1 MNWVVK
7 GQTWPEERVALSPLT
22 ARLLSARGI
31 SPEEVEA
38 FLHPSLEQLHSP
50 FLLHQMDRAVE
61 RILEAVKREE
71 SILVYGDYDVDGVS
85 STALLVRGL
94 ERLGAKVTAY
104 IPDRFEEGYG
114 LHRSGVDHAREVGAT
129 LIVTVDCG
137 VTAMEEVAYARQLG
151 IDVVI
156 TDHHL
161 PKETLPDAVA
171 VVNPRVGETYPFPE
185 LAGVGVT
192 FKLLEALHA
201 RTGASRKPLLW
212 DLDLVVL
219 GTVGDVVP
227 LMGENRVLVHYGLK
241 VLAHTRKAGLKALKE
256 VAKVRGSKLHP
267 WHVSFILAPR
277 LNAAGRLTHARH
289 ALELLTTRDGKRALQ
304 IAEQLHAE
312 NQRRQQLERKILEE
326 AIQMIEAGD
335 LEKSWVLV
343 VAREGWHEGVVGIVA
358 SRLVERYE
366 RPALVIALQNG
377 EGKGSGRS
385 VESFHLFRA
394 LLEAEELLESFGGHR
409 MAAGV
414 RIRSDRLEAL
424 RDRLN
429 AYARANHEPEDL
441 LPEVHLDLVLEDPAW
456 LHDPRLPEEMEQ
468 LEPFGSGHPH
478 PALLIPDVRVLQIA
492 RPSRRR
498 VSVIGSWRGLQLV
511 LDARA
516 RGRRWE
522 RELQAGQR
530 VDVAVKMKSAQFPP
544 YRFDL
549 LDVRPRS
556 GLQGLASSRGE
567 QNVVEN

>member
-7 GQTWPEERVALSPLT
+7 GLNWPPERVSLSPLT

-31 SPEEVEA
+31 APEEVEA
-38 FLHPSLEQLHSP
+38 FLHPTLEQLHSP
-50 FLLHQMDRAVE
+50 FLLPQMEQAVE
-61 RILEAVKREE
+61 RILHAIQRKEH
-71 SILVYGDYDVDGVS
+71 ILVYGDYDVDGVS

-94 ERLGAKVTAY
+94 ERLGGQVTAY

-114 LHRSGVDHAREVGAT
+114 LHRSGVDFAKEIGAT

-137 VTAMEEVAYARQLG
+137 VTAHEEVAYARTLG
-151 IDVVI
+151 LDVVI

-161 PKETLPDAVA
+161 PKNVLPEAIA
-171 VVNPRVGETYPFPE
+171 VVNPRVNGTYPFPE

-192 FKLLEALHA
+192 YKLLEALHE
-201 RTGASRKPLLW
+201 RTGISRKRLLW
-212 DLDLVVL
+212 DLDLVAL
-219 GTVGDVVP
+219 GTIGDVVP

-256 VAKVRGSKLHP
+256 VAKVRGSRLHP

-289 ALELLTTRDGKRALQ
+289 ALELLTTRNGKRALQ

-312 NQRRQQLERKILEE
+312 NQRRQQLERRILEE
-326 AIQMIEAGD
+326 AVQMIEAGD

-385 VESFHLFRA
+385 VESFHLFKA

-414 RIRSDRLEAL
+414 RIRSDHLEAL
-424 RDRLN
+424 RERLN
-429 AYARANHEPEDL
+429 TYAREHHELEDL
-441 LPEVHLDLVLEDPAW
+441 LPEVHLDLVLEDPSW
-456 LHDPRLPEEMEQ
+456 LNDPRLPEEMAK

-478 PALLIPDVRVLQIA
+478 PALLIPDVRILQVSH
-492 RPSRRR
+492 PSRRR
-498 VSVIGSWRGLQLV
+498 ITLIGSWRGLQLV
-511 LDARA
+511 LESRA

-530 VDVAVKMKSAQFPP
+530 VDVAVKMKTAQFPP

-549 LDVRPRS
+549 LDIRPRS
-556 GLQGLASSRGE
+556 GFQGLSPG
-567 QNVVEN
+567 